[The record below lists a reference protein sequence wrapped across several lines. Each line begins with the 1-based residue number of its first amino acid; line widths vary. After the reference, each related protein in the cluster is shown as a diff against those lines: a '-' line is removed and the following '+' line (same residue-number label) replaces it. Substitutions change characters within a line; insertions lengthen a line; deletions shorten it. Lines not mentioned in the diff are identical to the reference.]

1 MEAVEQVER
10 FSDRLEAWLRGPEP
24 RTLGG
29 LVDTFEEKSF
39 AVLFVML
46 LAVAALPLPT
56 GGVTHVF
63 ETVAMLLALELVAGR
78 REVWLPARL
87 RGRDLGAAAQQR
99 FREVLLKRIRWLE
112 SRSRPRLGALLSYR
126 LSGVVYGL
134 VVLSLSLT
142 AFLAP
147 PFTGLDTLPAMGVVV
162 ISLGILLEDS
172 LIVLAGALVGALGVF
187 LVVGVGRLVVDAI
200 GALL

>member
-147 PFTGLDTLPAMGVVV
+147 PFTGLDTLPAMG
-162 ISLGILLEDS
+162 
-172 LIVLAGALVGALGVF
+172 
-187 LVVGVGRLVVDAI
+187 
-200 GALL
+200 